1 MKGTP
6 QSFLRHS
13 ELECQ
18 RSSNMQTPIYQSTL
32 NIHSE
37 RLEKLVEELEEK
49 FPFQPV
55 HPKEELNVI
64 MYRSGQQSVV
74 QYIKQILDEI

>member
-1 MKGTP
+1 MKGKP

-55 HPKEELNVI
+55 HPKEELPSI
-64 MYRSGQQSVV
+64 MYKAGQQSVV
-74 QYIKQILDEI
+74 QYVKQLLEE